1 MVSPADR
8 RRKARAASILDFKP
22 RLGNHCRF
30 LPGNDLQHAVIL
42 DFEPRLANRCKLLP
56 GNDLQR
62 AVILDFKPRLGNRCM
77 VLPGNDLGSAVILDL
92 RWSIWESLQGFPRLS
107 PFACS
112 DSGFQAQTCES
123 LQRLVEATKNG
134 PPAAPSLRQVRI
146 ARLQNDHG
154 GRRRGQDAT
163 KAA

>member
-22 RLGNHCRF
+22 RLGNRCRF
-30 LPGNDLQHAVIL
+30 LPGNVLGSAVIL
-42 DFEPRLANRCKLLP
+42 DLRGSIWESLQGLPGNALVTAAILDFKPRLGNRCMVLR

-62 AVILDFKPRLGNRCM
+62 AVILDFKPRLENRCCAIT
-77 VLPGNDLGSAVILDL
+77 AV
-92 RWSIWESLQGFPRLS
+92 
-107 PFACS
+107 A
-112 DSGFQAQTCES
+112 
-123 LQRLVEATKNG
+123 KNG
-134 PPAAPSLRQVRI
+134 PPAAPSLRQVKM
-146 ARLQNDHG
+146 ARLQNDRG